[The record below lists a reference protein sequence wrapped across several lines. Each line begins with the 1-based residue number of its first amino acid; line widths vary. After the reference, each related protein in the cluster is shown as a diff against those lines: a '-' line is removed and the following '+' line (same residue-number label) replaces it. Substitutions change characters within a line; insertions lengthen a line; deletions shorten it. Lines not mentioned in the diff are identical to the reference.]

1 MKTWRDFDVRVI
13 RQVVQAELGADREW
27 SDTLFDTFMD
37 KAVGALSVEVPCRA
51 CGVCYPLNRLDHTC
65 QPEDQWV
72 NAYVHSTHNAALRH
86 TGFQPYIDRL
96 QAKYPL
102 LPEHRHIF
110 RGLNFSTE
118 SAFSA
123 FAASLGENVY
133 KASRVTS
140 WTTDVSRAAQFARV
154 MLRGGHP
161 EDVRARE
168 IARMIDEH
176 ANMTGAF
183 GVVLA
188 MSVEPSQVLCD
199 ISKAAHIGGFA
210 ESEVIVLPGAYPVT
224 IHHIFTRETGT
235 TAWPRVADASFVPTE
250 AVRAPAGLS

>member
-1 MKTWRDFDVRVI
+1 MKTWQDFDVRAIRAVI
-13 RQVVQAELGADREW
+13 QEQLGPDGEW
-27 SDTLFDTFMD
+27 SETWFDTFMD
-37 KAVGALSVEVPCRA
+37 EATQALSIPIPCRT

-72 NAYVHSTHNAALRH
+72 NAYVHSTHNAALRQ
-86 TGFQPYIDRL
+86 TGFRPYIDRL

-118 SAFSA
+118 SAFDA
-123 FAASLGENVY
+123 FTAALCENVY
-133 KASRVTS
+133 KQATVTS
-140 WTTDVSRAAQFARV
+140 WTTDASRAAQFARF
-154 MLRGGHP
+154 MLPGGHP

-168 IARMIDEH
+168 IARMIDEQ

-188 MSVEPSQVLCD
+188 MSVDPTQVLCD
-199 ISKAAHIGGFA
+199 ISEARIGGFT
-210 ESEVIVLPGAYPVT
+210 ESEVIVLPGRYPVT
-224 IHHIFTRETGT
+224 IHHIFVREVGT
-235 TAWPRVADASFVPTE
+235 TTWPETPDAQRLL
-250 AVRAPAGLS
+250 AAI